1 MFNFVAHE
9 NVDHS
14 VQTISERSS
23 RVLWTKAIGAIDVFG
38 EMGDVHLGFGDF

>member
-23 RVLWTKAIGAIDVFG
+23 RVLWTKAIVTKENASSARRQS
-38 EMGDVHLGFGDF
+38 